1 MMFALMTQEERLS
14 IPRMCELLHLSRAS
28 YYRWRDRKE
37 TPDNDMELRDLIQWI
52 VLHRNRYGYR
62 RVTKELARSY
72 ECMVNHKKV
81 LKLMREDNLLCL
93 RKRGWVKTT
102 IQGTEVYPNLIP
114 HMVLVAI
121 NQLWVADITYIRLRD
136 EFIYLAVIL
145 DAFSR
150 KCIGWGLR
158 EHLDVSLTLTALKRA
173 LATRSIHQ
181 GLIHHSDRGVQY
193 GAREYIDL
201 LKAHGISI
209 SMARKGNPY
218 DNAKAESF
226 IKTLKHEE
234 VYLCDYR
241 NIHEAQQRID
251 YFIGEVYNEDRLHS
265 SLGYL
270 PPSEFEEKILAAGS
284 A

>member
-1 MMFALMTQEERLS
+1 MMFACMSEEKCLS

-37 TPDNDMELRDLIQWI
+37 TPDNDMELRDLIQRI
-52 VLHRNRYGYR
+52 VLHHSRYGYR

-72 ECMVNHKKV
+72 ECFVNHKKV
-81 LKLMREDNLLCL
+81 LRLMGEDNLLCL
-93 RKRGWVKTT
+93 GKKGWVKTT
-102 IQGTEVYPNLIP
+102 QQGTQVYPNLIP
-114 HMVLVAI
+114 DIILSSI
-121 NQLWVADITYIRLRD
+121 NQVWVADITYIRLRD

-150 KCIGWGLR
+150 KCVGWELN
-158 EHLDVSLTLTALKRA
+158 EHLDVSLTLGALKRA
-173 LATRSIHQ
+173 LVSRSVQ
-181 GLIHHSDRGVQY
+181 PGLIHHSDRGVQY
-193 GAREYIDL
+193 GAKEYTDL
-201 LKAHGISI
+201 LKSYGIMI

-234 VYLCDYR
+234 VYLFEYR
-241 NIHEAQQRID
+241 NIQEARQRID

-265 SLGYL
+265 ALGYL
-270 PPSEFEEKILAAGS
+270 PPAEFEEKFLVTGKA
-284 A
+284 